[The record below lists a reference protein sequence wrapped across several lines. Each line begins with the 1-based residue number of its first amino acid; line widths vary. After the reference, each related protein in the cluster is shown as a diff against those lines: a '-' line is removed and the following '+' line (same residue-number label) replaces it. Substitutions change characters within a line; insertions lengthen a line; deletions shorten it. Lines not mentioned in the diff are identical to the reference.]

1 METLFVCGGCFN
13 YTGNEEQHTTHM
25 RECPYSSTPPGN
37 EVYSDKTNNISVFE
51 VDGEKEKQYCM
62 NLCLLAMLW
71 IDSKVL
77 FLEIE
82 PFVFYVL
89 TTNRDGGYRP
99 VGYFSRRKQFI
110 SNNLACICVF
120 PCYHRRG
127 YGTFLVDFSYTLS
140 EILGILSGPERPLSE
155 DGAAVYIRTRK
166 SVVVHDRRE
175 AEEEIA
181 RYIDERRK
189 PTLLARGDQLLASFK
204 ERLIEEATV
213 GWASA
218 NRSFTARTNLSEG
231 NFNL

>member
-99 VGYFSRRKQFI
+99 VGYFS
-110 SNNLACICVF
+110 
-120 PCYHRRG
+120 
-127 YGTFLVDFSYTLS
+127 YTLS

-155 DGAAVYIRTRK
+155 DGAAVYIRYWRGK
-166 SVVVHDRRE
+166 LYQLISSKV
-175 AEEEIA
+175 EEDGWEGLSLK
-181 RYIDERRK
+181 IDGRI
-189 PTLLARGDQLLASFK
+189 DIS
-204 ERLIEEATV
+204 
-213 GWASA
+213 
-218 NRSFTARTNLSEG
+218 
-231 NFNL
+231 